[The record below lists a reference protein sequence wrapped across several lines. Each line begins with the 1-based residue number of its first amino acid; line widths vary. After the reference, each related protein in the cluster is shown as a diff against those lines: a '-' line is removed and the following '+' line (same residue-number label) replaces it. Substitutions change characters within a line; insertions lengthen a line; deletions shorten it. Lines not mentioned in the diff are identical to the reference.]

1 LRSRLLRY
9 WWALPLLLLYI
20 VLVSEAYIR
29 IVQPTKIQPR
39 YVVGA
44 EYGVRMNKPS
54 MTYYHTGEEY
64 RVRFTINSKGIRAD
78 REIPYDKPASTY
90 RIVAFGDSFGMGYEV
105 GLEDAWLSVLERELN
120 QAGHCNV
127 EVVNLSVSGH
137 GTAEEL
143 VTYLNE
149 GDRYKPDLVLVEWHQ
164 TDLDDNLRSR
174 LFTLEQGALVRA
186 NETYLPPIEN
196 EELLESQ
203 VYRLIAENS
212 MFVAWARQSLS
223 TRVQRIMAAT
233 ANQDLVQAE
242 ATPRDQ
248 TATERL
254 SVALLD
260 RFASEAKQRGAAFYV
275 LDVPWWEDRV
285 TFTSSFPE
293 VPSISSNVYSPISDF
308 ALRRG
313 EVLYWEDGFGHFT
326 PLGNDIVG
334 RGLAKR
340 IAPMC
345 SDFAARSSPTQ

>member
-1 LRSRLLRY
+1 MRSRLLKY
-9 WWALPLLLLYI
+9 WWALPLLLLYT
-20 VLVSEAYIR
+20 LLMSEAYMR

-54 MTYYHTGEEY
+54 MSYYHTGKEY
-64 RVRFTINSKGIRAD
+64 RVRFAINSRGIRAD
-78 REIPYDKPASTY
+78 REIPYEKPPSTY

-105 GLEDAWLSVLERELN
+105 ELEDAWLSVLERELN
-120 QAGHCNV
+120 QTGHCNV

-149 GDRYKPDLVLVEWHQ
+149 GHKYNPDLVLVEWHQ

-196 EELLESQ
+196 EELLESR
-203 VYRLIAENS
+203 VYRFVAENS
-212 MFVAWARQSLS
+212 MFYAWARQSLS

-233 ANQDLVQAE
+233 ANKDL
-242 ATPRDQ
+242 DQ
-248 TATERL
+248 VHSTVADQSARERL
-254 SVALLD
+254 SIALLD
-260 RFASEAKQRGAAFYV
+260 RFASEARQRGAAFYA
-275 LDVPWWEDRV
+275 LDVPWREDRV
-285 TFTSSFPE
+285 TFTSSFPP
-293 VPSISSNVYSPISDF
+293 VPSISSNVYSPIADF
-308 ALRRG
+308 ALRKG
-313 EVLYWEDGFGHFT
+313 EVLYWEDDFGHFT

-340 IAPMC
+340 IAPIC
-345 SDFAARSSPTQ
+345 SDFGSQSSPTQ